1 MHEGNRYFLS
11 PDMNFHPFNLQGF
24 IYQIVNRTSVH
35 RLFAKVDYNGSRL
48 LICRQPKT
56 TPLLSINFASISAV
70 YPLAKVLEDELKRGL
85 EGSENQGGFK
95 FFIDVEQSETESGR
109 KIKLE
114 DSKSK
119 NIVKK
124 QYYCGKKDERD
135 IWVKELKRLA
145 KLERKKYKVD
155 NNQQEQDMG
164 GSNQIKQNHGSFISL
179 ENP

>member
-1 MHEGNRYFLS
+1 M
-11 PDMNFHPFNLQGF
+11 
-24 IYQIVNRTSVH
+24 NRTSVH

-114 DSKSK
+114 DNKSK
-119 NIVKK
+119 NVVKK
-124 QYYCGKKDERD
+124 
-135 IWVKELKRLA
+135 
-145 KLERKKYKVD
+145 
-155 NNQQEQDMG
+155 
-164 GSNQIKQNHGSFISL
+164 
-179 ENP
+179 